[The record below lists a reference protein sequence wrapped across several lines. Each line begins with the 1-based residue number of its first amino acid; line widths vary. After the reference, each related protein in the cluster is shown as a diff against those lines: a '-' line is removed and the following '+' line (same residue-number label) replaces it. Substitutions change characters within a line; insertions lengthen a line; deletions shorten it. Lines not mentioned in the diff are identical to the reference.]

1 MWGNDPVWLI
11 FLKGGWNHQIENN
24 GWAVRIVMRV
34 HFCSLDD
41 HFPDPNWRAKGCNKV
56 GLPGILNHYQEGRN
70 CRMANKKEMLTLQTH
85 SGSIYSWFI
94 WSDQPLVD
102 DDHRLVG
109 RFCLASFFS
118 CKIYKSKLERRKP
131 QGQLLRIHPV
141 RYILKSWRIWRMDT
155 LQGLRQKPVR
165 VGKQA
170 SQFYIPSASKIYLH
184 SPLWTSLSKIEW
196 TRKMMGFVKGNAF
209 QRYGYLRV
217 SGHDFTP
224 KMLGLPLQTH
234 KLTSKKKKSR
244 QKFPGWW
251 FQIFF
256 YPTWGNDPIWLTI
269 FSNGLKPATRF

>member
-1 MWGNDPVWLI
+1 MAGLCASWWGFIFAAWMIIFPILIDEQRVATRLDFQGSSIIIRKEGTAEWRTKKKCWL
-11 FLKGGWNHQIENN
+11 FKH
-24 GWAVRIVMRV
+24 
-34 HFCSLDD
+34 
-41 HFPDPNWRAKGCNKV
+41 
-56 GLPGILNHYQEGRN
+56 ILVP
-70 CRMANKKEMLTLQTH
+70 
-85 SGSIYSWFI
+85 SSWFI

-141 RYILKSWRIWRMDT
+141 RYILKSWRNWRMDT

-196 TRKMMGFVKGNAF
+196 TRKMMGFVKGHAF